1 MPPLDEQ
8 KRIADLLLSIEHHRR
23 AKGQESASVDRVR
36 QSFIDAFLH
45 HAASA
50 YRVERLDALTT
61 KIADGVHQRPSYTED
76 GIPFLTVENLTRS
89 DGIDFGDVRYVP
101 RSDHEVFI
109 RRAHPERGDVL
120 VSKDGTLGV
129 ARVVEREGEFSIFV
143 SIALLKPRSEVLL
156 PQYLRSYF
164 DSGHF
169 KSVLASKT
177 SGSALKHIHLVDF
190 RAMQV
195 PVPPIEAQRAFVA
208 EVDVISNS
216 LKALGEEAAMLHGT
230 KSALLADVFRGAN

>member
-1 MPPLDEQ
+1 V
-8 KRIADLLLSIEHHRR
+8 
-23 AKGQESASVDRVR
+23 GRVR
-36 QSFIDAFLH
+36 QSFIDSFLH
-45 HAASA
+45 HVASV
-50 YRVERLDALTT
+50 YPIERLDALTT
-61 KIADGVHQRPSYTED
+61 RIADGVHQRPSYTED

-129 ARVVEREGEFSIFV
+129 ARVVETEAEFSIFV
-143 SIALLKPRSEVLL
+143 SIAVLKPRSDVLL
-156 PQYLRSYF
+156 PHYLRAYF

-169 KSVLASKT
+169 KSVLAAKT

-208 EVDVISNS
+208 ELGVISAS
-216 LKALGEEAAMLHGT
+216 LEALGEEAVRLHGT
-230 KSALLADVFRGAN
+230 KGALLAEIFRGAN